1 MKYVYRADILCEGCG
16 EAIREDISRAGQA
29 PENPGDE
36 YTYDSGDFPK
46 GPYPTTEAVDR
57 PEYCG
62 ICQSLLDSPLTE
74 NGEWYMIERMT
85 AGGFD
90 PEEWKRDEYFG
101 FGHGNNAVENY
112 LTGEELDHPS
122 LLYQIQKALEKQTEP
137 DKLLP

>member
-1 MKYVYRADILCEGCG
+1 MKYIYRADVYCGDCG
-16 EAIREDISRAGQA
+16 EAIREDIVQAGFA
-29 PENPGDE
+29 PDDPEDE
-36 YTYDSGDFPK
+36 YTYGSDEFPK
-46 GPYPTTEAVDR
+46 GPYPTTEAVDA

-62 ICQSLLDSPLTE
+62 RCQSLLGSPLTE
-74 NGEWYMIERMT
+74 DGELYMIERMV
-85 AGGFD
+85 AEGFD

-122 LLYQIQKALEKQTEP
+122 LLYQIQKALEKQTEH